1 MEWPQEDG
9 IIGYYPL
16 SAITLN
22 VFLFLMQ
29 IVIDITSPLY
39 MLLHFRYVNE
49 ISRSFIFIKSMRAA
63 AQSTEWHL
71 SVEYVRDRES
81 SPQWQNDA
89 KNWVKTP
96 K

>member
-1 MEWPQEDG
+1 MIKCALLEMEWPQEDG

-63 AQSTEWHL
+63 AQSTEHR
-71 SVEYVRDRES
+71 VTFVC
-81 SPQWQNDA
+81 
-89 KNWVKTP
+89 
-96 K
+96 